1 MSFYLAENLMTKQE
15 YILAVIDTMPDR
27 EMGRG
32 IKAMME
38 NNQIE
43 DKTIDM
49 LVIIFKKAVDRLT
62 DVIKKNKILE
72 AIHAIEE
79 FNTQKEV
86 QAKQDEADLA
96 KLDSMLDDF

>member
-1 MSFYLAENLMTKQE
+1 MTKQE
-15 YILAVIDTMPDR
+15 YILAVIDAMPDR

-32 IKAMME
+32 LKAMVE

-43 DKTIDM
+43 DRTIDM
-49 LVIIFKKAVDRLT
+49 LVIIFKKAVDRIT

-79 FNTQKEV
+79 FNVQKEV
-86 QAKQDEADLA
+86 QAKQDEEDLA